1 VQKKIHPTPHAVEK
15 WVRGAFF
22 EYFRG
27 FEFFPFRQ
35 RRSSHRPA
43 TNASRWAVRCT
54 TIYCCCLLKGADKM
68 KVDPSE
74 IEEALKLLEATPQ
87 RLEAFSKGIDQTQLH
102 FSSAEEPWSRN
113 DILAHL
119 CTCADVWGK
128 SIMAMISQE
137 HPILRYVSPRTW
149 MRKTHYPEQDFHAS
163 LAAFS
168 KQRSE
173 LLGVLKTPK
182 KQ

>member
-1 VQKKIHPTPHAVEK
+1 
-15 WVRGAFF
+15 
-22 EYFRG
+22 
-27 FEFFPFRQ
+27 
-35 RRSSHRPA
+35 
-43 TNASRWAVRCT
+43 
-54 TIYCCCLLKGADKM
+54 M

-87 RLEAFSKGIDQTQLH
+87 RREAFSKGIDQTQLH
-102 FSSAEEPWSRN
+102 FSSAEEPWSPN

-137 HPILRYVSPRTW
+137 HPILCYVSPRTW